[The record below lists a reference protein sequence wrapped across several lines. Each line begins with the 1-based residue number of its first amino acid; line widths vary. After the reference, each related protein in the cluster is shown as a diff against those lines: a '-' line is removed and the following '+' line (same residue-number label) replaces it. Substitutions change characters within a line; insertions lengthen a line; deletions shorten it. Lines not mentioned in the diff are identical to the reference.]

1 MWRDNY
7 IYPIKDYRVNVH
19 LFGKIDSPCVANE
32 TIKKTVADQS
42 DSFDQIFIKTIEN
55 DFYMDNFLSSHH
67 EISVAIKVCADVINM
82 LQKRDFRLTKYISNN
97 CSILQSLPKNN
108 VSPKLTE
115 IILSVNYIPIERAL
129 GILWNPEMDTFYIKY
144 TIKSVIA
151 VKRGILSLISS
162 IFDPL
167 GLIAPA
173 LIEPKWIIKQ
183 LWKRKI
189 D

>member
-1 MWRDNY
+1 MCWCHKY
-7 IYPIKDYRVNVH
+7 VTKAGFPI
-19 LFGKIDSPCVANE
+19 
-32 TIKKTVADQS
+32 
-42 DSFDQIFIKTIEN
+42 DQIYFKQLFNTSIFTKEQC
-55 DFYMDNFLSSHH
+55 LSK
-67 EISVAIKVCADVINM
+67 I
-82 LQKRDFRLTKYISNN
+82 
-97 CSILQSLPKNN
+97 
-108 VSPKLTE
+108 TE

-167 GLIAPA
+167 GLTAPA

-183 LWKRKI
+183 LWKRKTDWDELLPLDLTKRWQKWLDNLPDLKNI
-189 D
+189 TLDR

>member
-1 MWRDNY
+1 MF
-7 IYPIKDYRVNVH
+7 IYLARSILRAQRMRP
-19 LFGKIDSPCVANE
+19 L
-32 TIKKTVADQS
+32 KKLLQTNLIPLTRILSKPQ
-42 DSFDQIFIKTIEN
+42 KTI
-55 DFYMDNFLSSHH
+55 FTWAISSLHH

-82 LQKRDFRLTKYISNN
+82 SQKWDFRLTKYISNN

-115 IILSVNYIPIERAL
+115 IILPVNYIPIERAL

-183 LWKRKI
+183 LWKRKT

>member
-1 MWRDNY
+1 MF
-7 IYPIKDYRVNVH
+7 IYLARSI
-19 LFGKIDSPCVANE
+19 LPCVANE

-55 DFYMDNFLSSHH
+55 NFYMGNFLSSHH

-82 LQKRDFRLTKYISNN
+82 LQKWDFRLTKYISNN

-129 GILWNPEMDTFYIKY
+129 GILWKPEIYIKY

-167 GLIAPA
+167 GLTAPA

-183 LWKRKI
+183 LWKRKT